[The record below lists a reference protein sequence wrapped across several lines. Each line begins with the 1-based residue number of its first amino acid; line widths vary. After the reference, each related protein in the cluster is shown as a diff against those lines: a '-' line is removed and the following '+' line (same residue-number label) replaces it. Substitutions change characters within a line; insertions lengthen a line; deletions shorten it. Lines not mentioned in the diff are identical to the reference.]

1 VGQSGEKW
9 ENGSFALCD
18 GVASRAEG
26 DSVFRG
32 IAHLN
37 LDSKG
42 RLAVPTRH
50 RDALVERCG
59 GNLVTTVD
67 ADRCVLIY
75 PLPDWDVIQQKL
87 ESYSNLDSRVRELQ
101 RRLIGFAVDVEM
113 DGAGRMLIA
122 PALREFA
129 QLEKSVVLV
138 GQGKKFELWNKDNW
152 EQLIERA
159 GGFGA
164 GGLPPELEGF
174 SL

>member
-1 VGQSGEKW
+1 
-9 ENGSFALCD
+9 
-18 GVASRAEG
+18 
-26 DSVFRG
+26 VFRG
-32 IAHLN
+32 IAQLN

-42 RLAVPTRH
+42 RLVVPTRH
-50 RDALVERCG
+50 RDALTERCG
-59 GNLVTTVD
+59 GNLVTTAD

-75 PLPDWDVIQQKL
+75 PLPDWEVIQQKL
-87 ESYSNLDSRVRELQ
+87 ESYSNLDPRVRELQ

-113 DGAGRMLIA
+113 DSAGRVLIA

-129 QLEKSVVLV
+129 QLEKNVVLV
-138 GQGKKFELWNKDNW
+138 GQGKKFELWNKEHW

-164 GGLPPELEGF
+164 SALPPELEGF